1 MANLSNINNKLIV
14 TDGGNLLVNKT
25 AANNAAVGVQLMS
38 TGDVNGTVSGDT
50 VARFNRLGT
59 DGEIIRFQHDTS
71 TDGAIN
77 SSAGRIAIGSSTTG
91 IFFDSIRDVLTPHN
105 MSTNAYSTNISLGRS
120 IIPFKDLYLSGN
132 ITAGGYI
139 KLGGYSYI
147 GEDLTEQDSLTIASD
162 STESIYFAHYNQ
174 STSTYTTTVQI
185 DPSGNMMLD
194 VNNWLQG
201 HVTVGGGTQNLIRS
215 RAMGYPGYYGL
226 QVGQETNHIALFI
239 DPNSVVGGSFSGNVN
254 ELMLPN
260 KVIFQQANAVTNPT
274 NWLNGQSITLDNGK
288 VGIGLT
294 DPDSKLDVNAGITS
308 ITAGPA
314 MRISKGA
321 SPVGLIRYDTL
332 VIEGNDVPTIRFG
345 ESDGTVSTIASG
357 DSNLRINTTGDIK
370 FYTSGTA
377 TGEGHGGQGGTFAM
391 ILATNQN
398 VGIGTT
404 SPGYKLDVESDTDSL
419 AGAYIQAGKSS
430 QGEIQNT
437 GLIIGS
443 RTDTATGDYIGVSF
457 SGNAT
462 VPARGRAAIGA
473 VSINGASGMDL
484 VFMTRNAGDG
494 SQLGTGDEKM
504 RIKSNGIVYM
514 GYVDAT
520 AIGGHKLEVNGAL
533 YASGNIRTNGIFS
546 NNSAPD
552 DDVFEAIQSGRK
564 NSLKTYFSSGST
576 ESQWVLKTS
585 TGATDGSTVDAL
597 TVKPNYAIFNG
608 GITFNGD
615 TAATNQLDDYEEGAW
630 TPTISHNNGTGAIP
644 LTVTGGASYV
654 KVGKIVHVRAYL
666 TAVNPNGNAGGS
678 GAYYAIRSLP
688 FTASADGA
696 WEVVYASAQMN
707 SYGGY
712 WSGNNLYFM
721 HNGTNGQRSAVH
733 VNGTQFNAFGANASF
748 MFQAVY
754 TTT

>member
-1 MANLSNINNKLIV
+1 MANLSNINNKFIV
-14 TDGGNLLVNKT
+14 TDGGNGRVLIGATNDIGATLFANHPSTT
-25 AANNAAVGVQLMS
+25 APSLTFNAPAGQVFENEDLQIAFGLNNAS
-38 TGDVNGTVSGDT
+38 PYNGYMQTRFVS
-50 VARFNRLGT
+50 APYYRNL
-59 DGEIIRFQHDTS
+59 
-71 TDGAIN
+71 AIN
-77 SSAGRIAIGSSTTG
+77 
-91 IFFDSIRDVLTPHN
+91 P
-105 MSTNAYSTNISLGRS
+105 
-120 IIPFKDLYLSGN
+120 
-132 ITAGGYI
+132 
-139 KLGGYSYI
+139 LGG
-147 GEDLTEQDSLTIASD
+147 
-162 STESIYFAHYNQ
+162 
-174 STSTYTTTVQI
+174 
-185 DPSGNMMLD
+185 
-194 VNNWLQG
+194 
-201 HVTVGGGTQNLIRS
+201 
-215 RAMGYPGYYGL
+215 
-226 QVGQETNHIALFI
+226 
-239 DPNSVVGGSFSGNVN
+239 
-254 ELMLPN
+254 
-260 KVIFQQANAVTNPT
+260 
-274 NWLNGQSITLDNGK
+274 
-288 VGIGLT
+288 
-294 DPDSKLDVNAGITS
+294 
-308 ITAGPA
+308 
-314 MRISKGA
+314 
-321 SPVGLIRYDTL
+321 
-332 VIEGNDVPTIRFG
+332 
-345 ESDGTVSTIASG
+345 
-357 DSNLRINTTGDIK
+357 
-370 FYTSGTA
+370 
-377 TGEGHGGQGGTFAM
+377 
-391 ILATNQN
+391 N
-398 VGIGTT
+398 VGIGTNSPAYKLQVSST
-404 SPGYKLDVESDTDSL
+404 TFIEGTFGNPNTDAAYRLKFYDNGGVHNDPGIGLDGSSGGGEKIWFNAYDGFYWNLGTQGIKMTLTGTGRLGIGTDLPGYKLDVESDTDSL